1 MQPGESQS
9 FPASYDTA
17 SYDTASYDTTTKII
31 TAVVLFIL
39 IGVDAFTN
47 AIVAGVGALVF
58 ALAYAHSPRGYA
70 IVDRSIVVK
79 RLIGNVRIPLDA
91 IREVRSAT
99 RDDFRAALRLWGS
112 GGLFGYYGVFQ
123 TACLGKST
131 WYITNQ
137 NRSVVVVTGSKTT
150 LFSPDDVAGFITA
163 IHEAVPVP
171 QAHVAG
177 PRQEPGRSFG
187 LTGKLI
193 GLGVAILA
201 IAFVA
206 LAVLYAPGPPSY
218 TLTSDVL
225 TIHDRFYPVTVHAS
239 EVDIDQIRVIDFDRD
254 TEWRPTLR
262 TSGFA
267 NSHYQSGWFRV
278 ASGQSVRM
286 YRAGGRRLVLLPPKG
301 AGTPV
306 LLDAADPDRL
316 AAEIRNA
323 WARGAGRVAVGR
335 RNNAAGAACPVRSSL
350 CW

>member
-1 MQPGESQS
+1 MPQGESQS
-9 FPASYDTA
+9 FPA

-31 TAVVLFIL
+31 TAVVLVIL
-39 IGVDAFTN
+39 VSADVFTRS
-47 AIVAGVGALVF
+47 AIVAGLGALLF
-58 ALAYAHSPRGYA
+58 ALAYAYSPRGYA
-70 IVDRSIVVK
+70 IAGRSIMVK

-91 IREVRSAT
+91 IREARSAT

-123 TACLGKST
+123 TAHLGKAT
-131 WYITNQ
+131 WYVT
-137 NRSVVVVTGSKTT
+137 NRSRAVVVVAGSKTT

-171 QAHVAG
+171 KADGSGLPQGAG
-177 PRQEPGRSFG
+177 GSFSS
-187 LTGKLI
+187 TGKLI
-193 GLGVAILA
+193 GLTLAILA
-201 IAFVA
+201 IALVA
-206 LAVLYAPGPPSY
+206 LAMLYAPGLPSY
-218 TLTSDVL
+218 TLTSDGL

-239 EVDIDQIRVIDFDRD
+239 EVDLDQIRVIDLDRD

-262 TSGFA
+262 TNGFA

-278 ASGQSVRM
+278 ANGQIVRM

-316 AAEIRNA
+316 ASEIRGA
-323 WARGAGRVAVGR
+323 WTRGAGRVA
-335 RNNAAGAACPVRSSL
+335 A
-350 CW
+350 